1 MTVSFIQQI
10 GRIQFGFGAIGLV
23 NEELTLLGKSRPML
37 MTDQGVVGAGVHTQL
52 LAAMQGQPPAAIF
65 DQCPRHPTEAAVLQA
80 LDMFRASNCDS
91 LIALGGG
98 AVIDLAK
105 GVALMS
111 THGGKLGDYSMEA
124 GGAAKITPAVTPL
137 VAIPTTAGTGSEVGR
152 GAGIALIGA
161 SGNIKAVFMSVN
173 LVPKVALCDPTL
185 TLTLPPNV
193 TAGTGAD
200 ALSHCLEGYLSSAV
214 NPIVD
219 AIALDGI
226 ERLLKSLGTLVT
238 TPADRDARWNV
249 MMGALQGGL
258 SMWKGL
264 GIAHALSIPLDAF
277 DLHHGTLVGLLLPE
291 AIRFARPAAPEKLA
305 RLDQMLGGPAD
316 EKIAALNRTLG
327 LPEKL
332 SQMGV
337 PHAALEGVARAASTS
352 VFNKS
357 ATRPASAAQYL
368 EILQRMY

>member
-1 MTVSFIQQI
+1 MVSFIQHI
-10 GRIQFGFGAIGLV
+10 GRIQFGFGALGLA
-23 NEELTLLGKSRPML
+23 NAELALLGKSRPLL
-37 MTDQGVVGAGVHTQL
+37 MTDVGVTSAGLHTQL
-52 LAAMQGQPPAAIF
+52 LAAMHGRPPAAVF
-65 DQCPRHPTEAAVLQA
+65 GQCPRHPTEVAVQQA
-80 LDMFRASNCDS
+80 LDEFRASNCDS
-91 LIALGGG
+91 IIALGGG

-111 THGGKLGDYSMEA
+111 THGGRLADYSMEA
-124 GGAAKITPAVTPL
+124 NGAANITPAVAPL
-137 VAIPTTAGTGSEVGR
+137 IAIPTTAGTGSEVGR
-152 GAGIALIGA
+152 GAGIALEGRG
-161 SGNIKAVFMSVN
+161 GNIKAVFMSVN
-173 LVPKVALCDPTL
+173 LVPKVALCDPAL
-185 TLTLPPNV
+185 TLTLPPAV
-193 TAGTGAD
+193 TGGTGAD
-200 ALSHCLEGYLSSAV
+200 ALSHCLEGYLSPAI

-226 ERLLKSLGTLVT
+226 DRLLKSLDTLAT
-238 TPADRDARWNV
+238 SPTNRDARWNV

-277 DLHHGTLVGLLLPE
+277 DLHHGTLVGMLLPE
-291 AIRFARPAAPEKLA
+291 AIRFARPAAPEKAA
-305 RLDQMLGGPAD
+305 RLDRLLGAPAE
-316 EKIAALNRTLG
+316 EKIAELTRTLG

-337 PHAALEGVARAASTS
+337 PQTALESVAQAASTS
-352 VFNKS
+352 VFNTS